1 MSKGECRFILGT
13 LYCWLLDF
21 IFKQTWCDVFFFF
34 IISYNNLS
42 MQAKDYWYQYWSQVC
57 PVLWYM
63 TPYFQCAVRST
74 IANLNFLM
82 NHTSTI
88 SFTHPPVKPILW
100 LYHTLRCFI
109 YIYITEL
116 KPVWGQASYFLD
128 LDLPPLFAEHCYRGF
143 VRRTINEFAPLPVYK
158 TNMFVL
164 LPWSWFVKD
173 LCAELIA
180 HNKETKQ
187 TDVVWST
194 NWILSAKCVPL
205 PHSSSCVF
213 SRRISK

>member
-1 MSKGECRFILGT
+1 MSNGECRFILGT

-42 MQAKDYWYQYWSQVC
+42 MQTKDYWYQYWSQVC

-109 YIYITEL
+109 YIYNRA
-116 KPVWGQASYFLD
+116 KASLGASFL
-128 LDLPPLFAEHCYRGF
+128 LSGPGFA
-143 VRRTINEFAPLPVYK
+143 AP
-158 TNMFVL
+158 FCRAL
-164 LPWSWFVKD
+164 LSW
-173 LCAELIA
+173 LRAP
-180 HNKETKQ
+180 HN
-187 TDVVWST
+187 
-194 NWILSAKCVPL
+194 
-205 PHSSSCVF
+205 
-213 SRRISK
+213 